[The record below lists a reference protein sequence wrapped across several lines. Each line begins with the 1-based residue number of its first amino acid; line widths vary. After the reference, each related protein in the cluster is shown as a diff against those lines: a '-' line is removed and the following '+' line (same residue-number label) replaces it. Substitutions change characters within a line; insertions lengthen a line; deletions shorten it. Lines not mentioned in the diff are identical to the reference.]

1 MKIFL
6 KLLLTCTW
14 GSLNISIKYFFKWK
28 SKVPKNVYIVFVFW
42 RNTYIHI
49 INFLLYERKWII
61 WGYWELNVRVHISQ
75 CWMKTRKKEER
86 KQRVKI
92 STMKDFH
99 KLNSRCEYVRNHLT
113 LYLILPRFR
122 EIIQIYPV
130 GTVMRSGFINTF
142 LQSFHYILMTF
153 YTLLTI

>member
-1 MKIFL
+1 MKILL

-14 GSLNISIKYFFKWK
+14 GSLNISIKYFLKWK

-75 CWMKTRKKEER
+75 CWMKTRKKGGKKAKSENKHHER
-86 KQRVKI
+86 FPQIKQQVWVCEK
-92 STMKDFH
+92 SS
-99 KLNSRCEYVRNHLT
+99 NSIC
-113 LYLILPRFR
+113 
-122 EIIQIYPV
+122 
-130 GTVMRSGFINTF
+130 INTF
-142 LQSFHYILMTF
+142 KNSYRCVVWCEEIFISFLITE
-153 YTLLTI
+153 